1 MKKILTLLPLLV
13 VGILLSA
20 QNVGIGV
27 VNPTKK
33 ISVNGSIV
41 VDHGGDNLGE
51 LDSAALLFGASPYQA
66 GITSNQFPPGIGY
79 KGLDLWTNGSKRISI
94 AQNGNVG
101 ISVGTPQYKL
111 HVNGDIAGN
120 ANSYVA
126 GNLRLG
132 PGPYNGNFRL
142 HVNNGNSYFAGD
154 GTFTGDLM
162 AQGNFIAYQ
171 EVSSANIRATSA
183 MRADVKF
190 AVGGAT
196 DDNYRLR
203 VYDGN
208 ARIGGEFHA
217 TGNSAIGGLPDAAF
231 RFRVY
236 DGNSRMGGNLQVTGN
251 LDAGSL
257 TVDGKGSVASNGPS
271 SLSMG
276 FSALN
281 VDMGMGVN
289 AVAGVWLNLPAFSDA
304 DDMRV
309 MLSNV
314 DADPLSIQWA
324 RVNITIGALE
334 ASDDRVFVQ
343 FHNQTGAAGTLK
355 GTLYFTTVQR
365 H

>member
-1 MKKILTLLPLLV
+1 MKKILTLLPLLFV
-13 VGILLSA
+13 SFLLAA

-27 VNPTKK
+27 VNPTRKL
-33 ISVNGSIV
+33 SVNGSIV
-41 VDHGGDNLGE
+41 VDHGGNNLGE

-101 ISVGTPQYKL
+101 IGVGTPQYRL

-126 GNLRLG
+126 GNFRLG

-142 HVNNGNSYFAGD
+142 HVNNGDSYFAGN

-162 AQGNFIAYQ
+162 AQGKFIAYQ
-171 EVSSANIRATSA
+171 EVSSSNIRATSA

-217 TGNSAIGGLPDAAF
+217 TGNSAIGGLPDASF

-236 DGNSRMGGNLQVTGN
+236 DGNSRMGGDLQVTGHI
-251 LDAGSL
+251 DAGSL
-257 TVDGKGSVASNGPS
+257 SIDGKGSVASNGPS

-276 FSALN
+276 FSSLN
-281 VDMGMGVN
+281 VDLPIAAN
-289 AVAGVWLNLPAFSDA
+289 SVAGAWLNLPPFSDA

-314 DADPLSIQWA
+314 EADPLSIQWA
-324 RVNITIGALE
+324 RVNITVGALE
-334 ASDDRVFVQ
+334 ASNDRVFVQ
-343 FHNQTGAAGTLK
+343 FHNQTGAGGTLK
-355 GTLYFTTVQR
+355 GTLFFTTVQR
-365 H
+365 N